1 MSLMPALPAFTHC
14 SGVSII
20 DFKEVNGSW
29 EAADLSVNPFMHNVD
44 KWSNINNNQFY
55 SSSMNLKWFLCLREK
70 KKKS

>member
-44 KWSNINNNQFY
+44 KWSNINNNNQ
-55 SSSMNLKWFLCLREK
+55 
-70 KKKS
+70 